1 MKKYELMDGYRSLSD
16 SEIAYRVTNSMQTAQ
31 EINKLLKSDNKVT
44 IYDVIELLTPAR
56 MEMAFALL
64 ELFQRI
70 SAKKLTE
77 KVRASKDAYN
87 LMKPVMDGLEVE
99 ECWCIFLNQSLNV
112 TAKVRISKGG
122 FSSTQVDVR
131 VILKSALKYNATAM
145 VLIHNHPSG
154 SKNPSV
160 DDDRLTQALS
170 QAGKVMNIR
179 LTDHVIYT
187 DGDFYSYA
195 DEGRL

>member
-31 EINKLLKSDNKVT
+31 EINRLLNSDNKVT
-44 IYDVIELLTPAR
+44 IYDVVELLTPAR

-77 KVRASKDAYN
+77 KIRASKDAYN

-154 SKNPSV
+154 NPKPSV
-160 DDDRLTQALS
+160 DDDRLTQSIS

>member
-44 IYDVIELLTPAR
+44 IYDVVELLTPAR

-145 VLIHNHPSG
+145 ILVHNHPSG

>member
-44 IYDVIELLTPAR
+44 IYDVVELLTPAR

-154 SKNPSV
+154 NPKPSV

>member
-1 MKKYELMDGYRSLSD
+1 MKNYELMDGYRALSD

-31 EINKLLKSDNKVT
+31 EINRLLKSDNKVT
-44 IYDVIELLTPAR
+44 IYDVVEMLTPAR

-77 KVRASKDAYN
+77 KIRASKDAYN

-154 SKNPSV
+154 NPKPSV
-160 DDDRLTQALS
+160 EDDRLTQTIS

-187 DGDFYSYA
+187 EGNYYSYA

>member
-154 SKNPSV
+154 NPKPSV

>member
-31 EINKLLKSDNKVT
+31 EINRLLKSDNKVT
-44 IYDVIELLTPAR
+44 IYDVVELLTPAR

-145 VLIHNHPSG
+145 VLVHNHPSG
-154 SKNPSV
+154 NPKPSV
-160 DDDRLTQALS
+160 EDDRLTQTIS

-187 DGDFYSYA
+187 DSDYYSYA

>member
-44 IYDVIELLTPAR
+44 IYDIVELLTPAR

-154 SKNPSV
+154 NPKPSV

-187 DGDFYSYA
+187 DGDYYSYA

>member
-31 EINKLLKSDNKVT
+31 EINRLLKSDNKVT
-44 IYDVIELLTPAR
+44 IYDVVELLTPAR

-64 ELFQRI
+64 ELLQRI
-70 SAKKLTE
+70 SAKKQTE
-77 KVRASKDAYN
+77 KIKTSKDAYN
-87 LMKPVMDGLEVE
+87 LMIPVMDGLEVE

-131 VILKSALKYNATAM
+131 VILKSALKYNSTAM
-145 VLIHNHPSG
+145 ILVHNHPSG

-179 LTDHVIYT
+179 LIDHVIYT
-187 DGDFYSYA
+187 DVDYYSYA

>member
-44 IYDVIELLTPAR
+44 IYDVVELLTPAR

-122 FSSTQVDVR
+122 LASTQVDVR

-145 VLIHNHPSG
+145 VLVHNHPSG
-154 SKNPSV
+154 SKSPSV

>member
-31 EINKLLKSDNKVT
+31 EINRLLKSDNKVT
-44 IYDVIELLTPAR
+44 IYDVVELLTPAR

-77 KVRASKDAYN
+77 KIRASKDAYN

-154 SKNPSV
+154 NPKPSV
-160 DDDRLTQALS
+160 DDDRLTQAIS
-170 QAGKVMNIR
+170 QASKVMNIR
-179 LTDHVIYT
+179 LIDHVIYT
-187 DGDFYSYA
+187 DVDYYSYA

>member
-1 MKKYELMDGYRSLSD
+1 MKNYELMDGYRALSD

-31 EINKLLKSDNKVT
+31 EINRLLKSENKVT
-44 IYDVIELLTPAR
+44 IYDVVELLTPAR

-154 SKNPSV
+154 NPKPSV

>member
-44 IYDVIELLTPAR
+44 IYDVVELLTPAR

-87 LMKPVMDGLEVE
+87 LIKPVMDGLEVE

-131 VILKSALKYNATAM
+131 VILKSALKYNATSM

-154 SKNPSV
+154 NPKPSV

>member
-31 EINKLLKSDNKVT
+31 EINRLLKSDNKVT
-44 IYDVIELLTPAR
+44 IYDVVELLTPAR

-64 ELFQRI
+64 ELLQRI
-70 SAKKLTE
+70 SAKKQTE
-77 KVRASKDAYN
+77 KIKTSKDAYN
-87 LMKPVMDGLEVE
+87 LMIPVMDGLEVE

-131 VILKSALKYNATAM
+131 VILKSALKYNSTAM
-145 VLIHNHPSG
+145 ILVHNHPSG

-187 DGDFYSYA
+187 DGDYYSYA

>member
-1 MKKYELMDGYRSLSD
+1 MKNYELMDGYRALSD

-31 EINKLLKSDNKVT
+31 EINRLLKSDNKVT
-44 IYDVIELLTPAR
+44 IYDVVEMLTPAR

-87 LMKPVMDGLEVE
+87 LIKPVMDGLEVE

-154 SKNPSV
+154 NPKPSV

-187 DGDFYSYA
+187 EGNYYSYA

>member
-44 IYDVIELLTPAR
+44 IYDVVELLTPAR

-131 VILKSALKYNATAM
+131 VILKSALKYNATSM

-154 SKNPSV
+154 NPKPSV

>member
-1 MKKYELMDGYRSLSD
+1 MKNYELMDGYRSLSD
-16 SEIAYRVTNSMQTAQ
+16 SEIAYRVTNSKQTSQ
-31 EINKLLKSDNKVT
+31 EINRLLKSENKVT
-44 IYDVIELLTPAR
+44 IYDVVELLTPAR

-99 ECWCIFLNQSLNV
+99 ECWCIYLNQAMNV

-122 FSSTQVDVR
+122 LAGTLIDVR
-131 VILKSALKYNATAM
+131 VVLKSALRYNATAII
-145 VLIHNHPSG
+145 LAHNHPSG
-154 SKNPSV
+154 NERPSV
-160 DDDRLTQALS
+160 EDDQMTQRLS
-170 QAGKVMNIR
+170 QAAKVMNIR
-179 LTDHVIYT
+179 LADHVIYT
-187 DGDFYSYA
+187 DGDYYSYA

>member
-31 EINKLLKSDNKVT
+31 EINRLLKSDNKVT
-44 IYDVIELLTPAR
+44 IYDVVELLTPAR

-77 KVRASKDAYN
+77 KIRASKDAYN

-154 SKNPSV
+154 NPKPSV
-160 DDDRLTQALS
+160 DDDRLTQAIS
-170 QAGKVMNIR
+170 QASKVMNIR

-187 DGDFYSYA
+187 DVDYYSYA

>member
-1 MKKYELMDGYRSLSD
+1 MKNYELMDGYRALSD

-31 EINKLLKSDNKVT
+31 EINRLLKSDNKVT
-44 IYDVIELLTPAR
+44 IYDVVEMLTPAR

-77 KVRASKDAYN
+77 KIRASKDAYN

-154 SKNPSV
+154 NPKPSV

-187 DGDFYSYA
+187 DGDYYSYA

>member
-31 EINKLLKSDNKVT
+31 EINRLLKSDNKVT
-44 IYDVIELLTPAR
+44 IYDVVELLTPAR

-77 KVRASKDAYN
+77 KIRASKDAYN

-145 VLIHNHPSG
+145 VLVHNHPSG
-154 SKNPSV
+154 NPKPSV
-160 DDDRLTQALS
+160 EDDRLTQTIS

-187 DGDFYSYA
+187 EGNYYSYA

>member
-31 EINKLLKSDNKVT
+31 EINRLLKSDNKVT
-44 IYDVIELLTPAR
+44 IYDVVELLTPAR

-77 KVRASKDAYN
+77 KIRASKDAYN

-154 SKNPSV
+154 NPKPSV
-160 DDDRLTQALS
+160 EDDRLTQTIS

-187 DGDFYSYA
+187 EGNYYSYA

>member
-16 SEIAYRVTNSMQTAQ
+16 SEIAYRVANSMQTAQ
-31 EINKLLKSDNKVT
+31 EINRLLKSDNKVT
-44 IYDVIELLTPAR
+44 IYDVVELLTPAR

-77 KVRASKDAYN
+77 KIRASKDAYN

-154 SKNPSV
+154 NPKPSV
-160 DDDRLTQALS
+160 DDDRLTQAIS
-170 QAGKVMNIR
+170 QASKVMNIR

-187 DGDFYSYA
+187 DVGYYSYA

>member
-31 EINKLLKSDNKVT
+31 EINRLLKSDNKVT
-44 IYDVIELLTPAR
+44 IYDVVELLTPAR

-77 KVRASKDAYN
+77 KIRASKDAYN

-154 SKNPSV
+154 NPKPSV
-160 DDDRLTQALS
+160 DDDRLTQAIS
-170 QAGKVMNIR
+170 QASKVMNIR

-187 DGDFYSYA
+187 DVGYYSYA

>member
-1 MKKYELMDGYRSLSD
+1 MKNYELMDGYRALSD

-31 EINKLLKSDNKVT
+31 EINRLLKSDNKVT
-44 IYDVIELLTPAR
+44 IYDVVELLTPAR

-87 LMKPVMDGLEVE
+87 LIKPVMDGLEVE

-131 VILKSALKYNATAM
+131 VILKSALKYNATSM

-154 SKNPSV
+154 NPKPSV

>member
-16 SEIAYRVTNSMQTAQ
+16 NEIAYRVTNSIQTAQ
-31 EINKLLKSDNKVT
+31 EINRLLNSDNKVT
-44 IYDVIELLTPAR
+44 IYDVVELLTPAR

-77 KVRASKDAYN
+77 KVKASKDAYN

-154 SKNPSV
+154 NPKPSV
-160 DDDRLTQALS
+160 DDDRLTQAIS
-170 QAGKVMNIR
+170 QASKVMNIR

-187 DGDFYSYA
+187 DGDYYSYA

>member
-31 EINKLLKSDNKVT
+31 EINRLLKSDNKVT
-44 IYDVIELLTPAR
+44 IYDVVELLTPAR

-154 SKNPSV
+154 NPKPSV

-187 DGDFYSYA
+187 DGDYYSYA

>member
-44 IYDVIELLTPAR
+44 IYDVVELLTPAR

-145 VLIHNHPSG
+145 ILVHNHPSG
-154 SKNPSV
+154 NPKPSV

>member
-1 MKKYELMDGYRSLSD
+1 MKNYELMDGYRSLSD

-31 EINKLLKSDNKVT
+31 EINRLLKSENKVT
-44 IYDVIELLTPAR
+44 IYDVVELLTPAR

-131 VILKSALKYNATAM
+131 VILKSALKYNATSM

-154 SKNPSV
+154 NPKPSV

>member
-1 MKKYELMDGYRSLSD
+1 MKKYELMDGYRNLSD

-44 IYDVIELLTPAR
+44 IYDVVELLTPAR

-145 VLIHNHPSG
+145 ILVHNHPSG

>member
-1 MKKYELMDGYRSLSD
+1 MKNYELMDGYRALSD

-70 SAKKLTE
+70 SAKNLTE
-77 KVRASKDAYN
+77 KVRSSKDAYS
-87 LMKPVMDGLEVE
+87 LMKPVMNGLEVE

-154 SKNPSV
+154 NLKPSV
-160 DDDRLTQALS
+160 DDDRLTQAIS
-170 QAGKVMNIR
+170 QAGKLMNIR
-179 LTDHVIYT
+179 LTDHVIYA
-187 DGDFYSYA
+187 DGDYYSYA